1 MANPKT
7 VLYDVAR
14 DRYYIVG
21 AYEDGRRFRTYGPPG
36 NDGRVAIGSPWQFS
50 GKHYV
55 SGLGPGAR
63 WYELK
68 RLDTRLNEPQAWGYE
83 PCEPKGGRQQRE
95 AEEAEKLADVA
106 AYSVEPW
113 VAPSYAMDK
122 YPNYIADHLRRQ
134 NAILGANMSPRMS
147 PPHRLGSVPTGCVP
161 LTEGQQIAE
170 LWKLVDQK
178 NQQLKDER
186 TALHNRVAECRA
198 LRSEL
203 RLMRRVMRLKA
214 EVAAENCEFDC
225 KAKGSHRSCPIHG
238 ERAP

>member
-1 MANPKT
+1 MADPK
-7 VLYDVAR
+7 D
-14 DRYYIVG
+14 
-21 AYEDGRRFRTYGPPG
+21 
-36 NDGRVAIGSPWQFS
+36 
-50 GKHYV
+50 
-55 SGLGPGAR
+55 
-63 WYELK
+63 
-68 RLDTRLNEPQAWGYE
+68 
-83 PCEPKGGRQQRE
+83 

-113 VAPSYAMDK
+113 VPPSYAMDK

-147 PPHRLGSVPTGCVP
+147 PTQRLAAQLDGGQFELRHAPDGGYEFSPRESVSVVGGTPHRIGSVPTGCEP
-161 LTEGQQIAE
+161 RTEGQQIAE

-214 EVAAENCEFDC
+214 EVAAESCEFDC
-225 KAKGSHRSCPIHG
+225 KAKGSHRACPIHG